1 MKSEFLCF
9 YQSFFIVLLSEIV
22 SIYILSMFFAADA
35 AEAPRKDA
43 GVLLLPKDFLDAC
56 GELFLV
62 VPAGQDNTQG
72 RTFNVKF
79 LNVLDPLRDTNNL
92 GRSVNKSKFISTLP
106 IMLAKFSFLF
116 ILYTASWSA
125 LGGAHFGGCL

>member
-1 MKSEFLCF
+1 M
-9 YQSFFIVLLSEIV
+9 VLLLYIV

-35 AEAPRKDA
+35 AEPPRKDA

-92 GRSVNKSKFISTLP
+92 GRSVNKSKFIST
-106 IMLAKFSFLF
+106 FSIYVRKVQFSL
-116 ILYTASWSA
+116 
-125 LGGAHFGGCL
+125 